1 MNRWRR
7 GKTSREGQANFI
19 RFMIPLFAQPP
30 RSRRRPQLIAAAVAA
45 VSLAAIGLWVRPTP
59 EQLQSSFGATGPYAP
74 LVFIASG
81 VVLITGFVPKT
92 IVSVAAGALFGTTVG
107 LLVMV
112 VVAVGAAA
120 LNYWIARI
128 LARDHWAR
136 WSAGRPYWDAVRR
149 VTEQGGFRLHLL
161 LRFSPIPTMV
171 IGYACGA
178 AGARLVPFL
187 LAAGTAVA
195 GQVLWIYSGAVASE
209 MLTQEAASGEAALAQ
224 WTSLI
229 VAVGA
234 SVALAVVLRRYVA
247 RELARVV

>member
-1 MNRWRR
+1 MV
-7 GKTSREGQANFI
+7 
-19 RFMIPLFAQPP
+19 PLFAQTPS
-30 RSRRRPQLIAAAVAA
+30 SRRRLQLAVAAVAA
-45 VSLAAIGLWVRPTP
+45 AALVAVGLWVRPTA
-59 EQLQSSFGATGPYAP
+59 EQLQSWLGATGAYAP
-74 LVFIASG
+74 LVFVASG
-81 VVLITGFVPKT
+81 VMLITGFVPKT
-92 IVSVAAGALFGTTVG
+92 IVSVAAGALFGTATG
-107 LLVMV
+107 SLLMV
-112 VVAVGAAA
+112 IVAVGAAA
-120 LNYWIARI
+120 LNYWLAR
-128 LARDHWAR
+128 LLVRDHWAQ
-136 WSAGRPYWDAVRR
+136 WAAGRPHWEAVRR

-187 LAAGTAVA
+187 LAAGAAVA
-195 GQVLWIYSGAVASE
+195 GQVLWIYSGAMANQ
-209 MLTQEAASGEAALAQ
+209 MIAQQAASGEAALAQ